1 MFLGYNTNG
10 FSSHRIEDAV
20 AVLSDIGYTGI
31 ALTLD
36 HQHIE
41 PPDQR
46 GVAGALRRL
55 APLLRRATDDGPKG
69 QSAGDRAPLRVT
81 IETGARFVLDGRR
94 KHFPT
99 LLSNTAELRRV
110 RLQFLDAAIEVANG
124 LSADSVSFWSGT
136 ADDEA
141 DESTCFDRLVAGI
154 GELLERAEP
163 LGVRLSFEPEPGMFI
178 DTMDRFAELH
188 RLIDHPLFG
197 LTLDVGHVHCL
208 GDGSIAEHIRRWR
221 NVLWN
226 VHIEDMLPGR
236 HEHLMFGEGTIDF
249 APVFAALTEIEYGGP
264 VHVELSRH
272 SHDAVSVARDS
283 FEFLSRFLCDAV
295 SGC

>member
-20 AVLSDIGYTGI
+20 AVLSDIGYTSI

-36 HQHIE
+36 HQHID
-41 PPDQR
+41 PPDRR

-55 APLLRRATDDGPKG
+55 APLLRGTADDGRKAE
-69 QSAGDRAPLRVT
+69 SAPDRARLRVT
-81 IETGARFVLDGRR
+81 IETGAGYVLDGRR
-94 KHFPT
+94 KPFRT
-99 LLSNTAELRRV
+99 LLSSTAELRRV
-110 RLQFLDAAIEVANG
+110 RGGFLNAAIDVAG
-124 LSADSVSFWSGT
+124 ALAADSVSFWSGT

-141 DESTCFDRLVAGI
+141 DESICYDRLAAGI

-208 GDGSIAEHIRRWR
+208 GDGCIAEHIRRWR

-226 VHIEDMLPGR
+226 VHIEDMMPGR

-249 APVFAALTEIEYGGP
+249 AAIFAVLTEIEYDGP

-272 SHDAVSVARDS
+272 SHDAVDVARRS
-283 FEFLSRFLCDAV
+283 FEFLSRFLGDAA